1 MTDITLPP
9 EALEAAAEDIYNHWQ
24 FSFTGKVPWVP
35 GGNSLMQEKARDL
48 ARAALIAGLAAWPGI
63 IETEIKWKHPGG
75 AINAPS
81 LILPLPTEKLG

>member
-1 MTDITLPP
+1 MADITISP

-48 ARAALIAGLAAWPGI
+48 ARAACLALLKAWPGAFQTTALRLHA
-63 IETEIKWKHPGG
+63 TEV
-75 AINAPS
+75 
-81 LILPLPTEKLG
+81 LILPLTENTND

>member
-1 MTDITLPP
+1 MTDITIPP

-48 ARAALIAGLAAWPGI
+48 ARAAIAAAINAWPGAFHNGHWLLFPHTKI
-63 IETEIKWKHPGG
+63 
-75 AINAPS
+75 
-81 LILPLPTEKLG
+81 PLPTENSNVEV

>member
-1 MTDITLPP
+1 MTDITISP

-48 ARAALIAGLAAWPGI
+48 ARAACLAMLKAWPGM
-63 IETEIKWKHPGG
+63 ETKGTPMFPALIRT
-75 AINAPS
+75 I
-81 LILPLPTEKLG
+81 ILPLPAENTNG

>member
-1 MTDITLPP
+1 MTDITIQP

-48 ARAALIAGLAAWPGI
+48 ARAACLALLRNWPGMH
-63 IETEIKWKHPGG
+63 KWDTGQVWHH
-75 AINAPS
+75 ASIV
-81 LILPLPTEKLG
+81 LPLPTENSNAES

>member
-1 MTDITLPP
+1 MTDITIPP

-48 ARAALIAGLAAWPGI
+48 ARAACLAMLRNWPGME
-63 IETEIKWKHPGG
+63 IEMVFMEDQVV
-75 AINAPS
+75 
-81 LILPLPTEKLG
+81 LPLPQENTNAES